1 MPEAPPSVG
10 QDLRHAILARITQI
24 PIFST
29 LGMEG
34 VDFAPGWC
42 RVRIPRQAR
51 WDGIFASLHGGI
63 LMTLADSTAAFAIL
77 TLSGPQAV
85 ITTTDM
91 NIRFLAPC
99 LSGATATARVIK
111 AGRSLCPCAVDI
123 HDDEGKLVA
132 VAQVTYMRLGGG
144 EGS

>member
-1 MPEAPPSVG
+1 MQQTSGGIG
-10 QDLRHAILARITQI
+10 QDLRQAIMARISQI
-24 PIFST
+24 PIFAT
-29 LGMEG
+29 LAMDD
-34 VDFAPGWC
+34 VTFAPGQC
-42 RVRIPRQAR
+42 RVRIPRQVK

-77 TLSGPQAV
+77 TLSGPEAV

-99 LSGATATARVIK
+99 LTGATASARVIK
-111 AGRSLCPCAVDI
+111 FGRSLCPCAVEV

-144 EGS
+144 QGR